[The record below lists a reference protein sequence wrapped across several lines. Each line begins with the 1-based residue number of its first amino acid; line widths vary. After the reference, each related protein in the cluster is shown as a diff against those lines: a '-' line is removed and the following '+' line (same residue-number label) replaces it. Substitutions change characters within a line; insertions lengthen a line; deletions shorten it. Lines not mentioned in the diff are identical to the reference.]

1 MNRFAVLSHHTMSLV
16 PKHIRE
22 HQEMI
27 VVFSA
32 LMGYSQ
38 PICPMTNQTL
48 SELRLDTEYQTEAFA
63 KVTWEAELLQGYQ
76 VNVLRHTEV
85 V

>member
-1 MNRFAVLSHHTMSLV
+1 MS
-16 PKHIRE
+16 PGSKHIRE

-48 SELRLDTEYQTEAFA
+48 SESRLDTEYQTEVFA
-63 KVTWEAELLQGYQ
+63 KLTWEATAAAGLSGQCS
-76 VNVLRHTEV
+76 EV
-85 V
+85 H